1 MQQSF
6 LLNLYPNAV
15 ANTKM
20 FGADSIKLIGV
31 MNIYLGLGEIAGG
44 GLFALFGKFIK
55 NNQKKVYIFAFLFNL
70 ATYLLILL
78 NHPNLSTIQPTDS
91 LAIIEPRQV
100 FRLNILLTLFKFKLV
115 RITTLNRLVNR
126 SIQTRSHLRVS
137 SEDPLNLFE
146 IRTTEWGL
154 VVNQFLDFQ
163 LKASLY

>member
-15 ANTKM
+15 ANTKI

-55 NNQKKVYIFAFLFNL
+55 NNQKKVYTFAFLFNL

-100 FRLNILLTLFKFKLV
+100 FRLNILL
-115 RITTLNRLVNR
+115 IHLNSN
-126 SIQTRSHLRVS
+126 
-137 SEDPLNLFE
+137 
-146 IRTTEWGL
+146 
-154 VVNQFLDFQ
+154 
-163 LKASLY
+163 